1 VTRLWLLMT
10 RWWYV
15 CRDGVSLSDRFI
27 ALSNARDM
35 IASEQQIDI
44 FEIVYNIKQAQPHF
58 FKNLVS

>member
-1 VTRLWLLMT
+1 MT